1 MMDELHMPHLVC
13 VSMLLQNVYP
23 RIQYL
28 WGDWNLIEQPLKCA
42 RKMIGICTT
51 LFCNF
56 YKMPILYPMQ
66 IDK

>member
-42 RKMIGICTT
+42 RKNDRNMYYII
-51 LFCNF
+51 F
-56 YKMPILYPMQ
+56 YFLQDANPLSYANW
-66 IDK
+66 